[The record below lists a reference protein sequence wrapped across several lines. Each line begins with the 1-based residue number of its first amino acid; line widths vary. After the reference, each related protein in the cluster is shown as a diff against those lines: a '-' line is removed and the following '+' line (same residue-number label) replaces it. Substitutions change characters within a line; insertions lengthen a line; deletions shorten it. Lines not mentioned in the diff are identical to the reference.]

1 MSNWKNHLI
10 DFIVMALIIT
20 AAFFLSSGI
29 KGCVSKL
36 LTEGE
41 IVFSQGDK
49 LPKEVEVAVVNT
61 VVLYTIDFIR
71 HRPDLIER
79 EALAAAALR
88 LPYSMQK
95 KEFKIPETANPY
107 KVIKIEDF
115 PEYLAYETMEN
126 LYTVLKSHHYSKSVL
141 LDTVSFGILKG
152 IVIAEEGY
160 MPDLA
165 LKIYESEGHL
175 NEMLLK
181 YF

>member
-20 AAFFLSSGI
+20 AAFSLFSGI
-29 KGCVSKL
+29 KGCVSKAR
-36 LTEGE
+36 TEWE
-41 IVFSQGDK
+41 IRFPQGDK
-49 LPKEVEVAVVNT
+49 LPKEVEVAAINT
-61 VVLYTIDFIR
+61 VVLYTIDFIQ
-71 HRPDLIER
+71 HRPDLIES
-79 EALAAAALR
+79 EVLIAAAMR

-95 KEFKIPETANPY
+95 KEFKFPETVNPY

-126 LYTVLKSHHYSKSVL
+126 LYTVLKSHNYSKSVL

-175 NEMLLK
+175 NDMLLK

>member
-10 DFIVMALIIT
+10 DFIAMALIIT
-20 AAFFLSSGI
+20 AAFFLFSGI
-29 KGCVSKL
+29 KGCVSKPR
-36 LTEGE
+36 TERE
-41 IVFSQGDK
+41 IMFRQGDK
-49 LPKEVEVAVVNT
+49 LPVEVVDAVVDT
-61 VVLYTIDFIR
+61 VVLYTIDFIQ
-71 HRPDLIER
+71 HRPDLIES
-79 EALAAAALR
+79 EVLTAAALR

-141 LDTVSFGILKG
+141 LDTVSYGILKG
-152 IVIAEEGY
+152 IVIAEKGY

-175 NEMLLK
+175 NDMLEK